1 MAEPTADEL
10 FARIRAFEW
19 DEEKRESNLR
29 AHDIDF
35 QDARQV
41 IDGPTFIRQSDR
53 KSETRYMSVDTD
65 RGAGYGNTL
74 TWTDKDKPALAGTP
88 VEIQFDLDNEKFDRM
103 FINLMTAQRN
113 FQANSKVISTA
124 DEMMQEVMNIKRN

>member
-53 KSETRYMSVDTD
+53 KSETRYMVFGFIGQEEIVLICTFRGENCRIISARRARRDERRKYHD
-65 RGAGYGNTL
+65 RL
-74 TWTDKDKPALAGTP
+74 P
-88 VEIQFDLDNEKFDRM
+88 R
-103 FINLMTAQRN
+103 
-113 FQANSKVISTA
+113 
-124 DEMMQEVMNIKRN
+124 